1 MGLKQPAPTG
11 PQLNLPTLIFGM
23 VEVRRLQRELEAVD
37 AYFEQSKLRPTEQQG
52 PGLKISRLLD
62 TLAHENNINLQH
74 AAQRSILA
82 TFLKQVL
89 ESAPVV
95 HVSFAADPSAAFTA
109 KIVEWLR
116 RNVHPLAL
124 LQLGLQPSI
133 AAGCIV
139 RTPNHVFDF
148 SLRHRFTAQ
157 RHALTQTIEGATS
170 ER

>member
-1 MGLKQPAPTG
+1 MAPEQPKG
-11 PQLNLPTLIFGM
+11 PQLRLPTLVFGV

-37 AYFEQSKLRPTEQQG
+37 AYFEQNKLRPAGQQST
-52 PGLKISRLLD
+52 GLKISRLLD
-62 TLAHENNINLQH
+62 TMTHENNINLQH
-74 AAQRSILA
+74 AAQRAILA

-89 ESAPVV
+89 QSAPVV
-95 HVSFAADPSAAFTA
+95 HISFAADPSATFTA

-116 RNVHPLAL
+116 ANVHALAL

-148 SLRHRFTAQ
+148 SLRHRFNAQ
-157 RHALTQTIEGATS
+157 HAVLMQTIRGATS